1 MVRLTR
7 TGSARFSGIGEE
19 RRKLLVALA
28 IQQNCATLGRHHL
41 KNQFQDLLLQTVQV
55 RNGVHHAAD
64 FQQCIEI
71 PSQPRSC
78 RQLFQD
84 AFRLKIE
91 NILGADVDRGLGQA
105 IVELYSFGGGSI
117 RVLFRQE
124 YKNRFSHR
132 DLIAV
137 VQPLFR
143 HHPTVN
149 EGAITALEI
158 AKLVT
163 VIFPGEHAVASRQ
176 GKIADRQ

>member
-1 MVRLTR
+1 M
-7 TGSARFSGIGEE
+7 
-19 RRKLLVALA
+19 
-28 IQQNCATLGRHHL
+28 HY
-41 KNQFQDLLLQTVQV
+41 
-55 RNGVHHAAD
+55 AAD
-64 FQQCIEI
+64 FQQRIEV

-91 NILGADVDRGLGQA
+91 NILGADMDRGLGQA
-105 IVELYSFGGGSI
+105 IVELYSFGSGSI

-143 HHPTVN
+143 HQPTVN

-163 VIFPGEHAVASRQ
+163 VIVPG
-176 GKIADRQ
+176 